1 MNKEHPLL
9 SKKYVKQI
17 VDSIDVFSDEYEI
30 LKVAEWES
38 IIDMY
43 FNSNLDCDR
52 NMIHFAQPEILYNRA
67 DNCKLV
73 GD

>member
-1 MNKEHPLL
+1 
-9 SKKYVKQI
+9 
-17 VDSIDVFSDEYEI
+17 
-30 LKVAEWES
+30 
-38 IIDMY
+38 MY

-52 NMIHFAQPEILYNRA
+52 NMIHFVQPEILYNRA